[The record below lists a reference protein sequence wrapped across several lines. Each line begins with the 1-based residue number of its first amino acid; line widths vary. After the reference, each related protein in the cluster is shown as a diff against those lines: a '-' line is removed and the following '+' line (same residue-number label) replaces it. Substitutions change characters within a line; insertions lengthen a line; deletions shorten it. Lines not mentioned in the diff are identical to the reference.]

1 MHPRM
6 MTMGEH
12 DQRWDVQLGKGVDRD
27 LKRFRSVMGE
37 LLRKLA
43 VLEQN
48 PDAGEELA
56 GNLRGAYSLKFSLKG
71 TGECRAAYLKLP
83 DNRICLLFLVG
94 PRENF
99 YREAERRFEALQRR
113 ENHGLDDEPNLM

>member
-1 MHPRM
+1 MSIEEPNQWSIVVAR
-6 MTMGEH
+6 TARK
-12 DQRWDVQLGKGVDRD
+12 DFV
-27 LKRFRSVMGE
+27 RFRSVTND
-37 LLRKLA
+37 LRQKIG
-43 VLEQN
+43 VLRTN
-48 PDAGEELA
+48 PDAGERLEGPLEGVLA
-56 GNLRGAYSLKFSLKG
+56 LKFSLKG

-99 YREAERRFEALQRR
+99 YREAERRFEALRWR

>member
-1 MHPRM
+1 MSVN
-6 MTMGEH
+6 
-12 DQRWDVQLGKGVDRD
+12 DQIWDVQLGKGVDKD
-27 LKRFRSVMGE
+27 LRSFRSVMGE

-43 VLEQN
+43 VLERN

-56 GNLRGAYSLKFSLKG
+56 GALRGARSLKFSLKG
-71 TGECRAAYLKLP
+71 MGECRAAYLKLP

-113 ENHGLDDEPNLM
+113 EHFGLDVESLDDQA